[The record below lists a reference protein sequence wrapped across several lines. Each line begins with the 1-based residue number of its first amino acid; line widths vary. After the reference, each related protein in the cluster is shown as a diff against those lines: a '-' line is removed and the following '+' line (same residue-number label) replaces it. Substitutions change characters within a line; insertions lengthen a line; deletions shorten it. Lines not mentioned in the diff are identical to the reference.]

1 MKEKDMMAVTT
12 PVATPRAKEPLK
24 TPRNIP
30 KDLSRAMTSKV
41 WLLSPC
47 GW

>member
-12 PVATPRAKEPLK
+12 PVATPRAKEPLN

-41 WLLSPC
+41 LLLSPC